1 MPLAVVKAA
10 DAPAPFGMQRIYE
23 GQHGLRVA
31 ATAAASASGSRGLTG
46 GDSSI
51 DSPVKEP
58 FIIAIARATL
68 AIVGAVEV

>member
-31 ATAAASASGSRGLTG
+31 ATAAASASGEQG
-46 GDSSI
+46 
-51 DSPVKEP
+51 VKRVGT
-58 FIIAIARATL
+58 AL
-68 AIVGAVEV
+68 LIVL